1 MPIVNIDLAWLNR
14 LLGKEFAT
22 ETIRESLE
30 QIGCDVED
38 VVEIGYSR
46 CPQCGSLVENPLGQD
61 ELKACCFCGF
71 ESETPFKPAGAK
83 QVMRLDLL
91 ADRPD
96 LFDVGGLARALRGTL
111 GIETGLPKYQTKP
124 SKVEVAVDPSVKKPD
139 SYRPFI
145 ACAVMTL
152 PPVDETSL
160 IAIMKLQENLHWGVG
175 RDRKLASI
183 GVYDL
188 ATIKPPITYRTID
201 PDKEPFVPLGMP
213 GKKMS
218 GRQILE
224 SHPKGTAYAE
234 LLAGHK
240 RYPLLI
246 DSKGQVLSM
255 PPIINSEETKLKIG
269 TTRVFIDVTGIS
281 QAAVTKSLDTLVCSL
296 CEIGGK
302 IETVIIKDADGKQHV
317 TPDLAPRTAKVELAD
332 AKRWLGLPLDA
343 QSLTNSLRKMR
354 FDIAPDKI
362 DTGDLGRDSLD
373 TVELVMKLE
382 EKFDIDIPD
391 EAAEK
396 IHNLRQAIEYIEAR
410 GGGTFAVSYPPYR
423 TDIRHPVDVLEDV
436 AIGYGYANIEPRLV
450 RSMTVG
456 TPRPEETLSERV
468 RQILIGLGYSE
479 IMSLPLTTEEHHFER
494 LRIPIL
500 GRYPQVANPKLKA
513 HNVVRM
519 HLASGL
525 FEALRENRRR
535 PMPQRMFEL
544 DNVVNII
551 DSAET
556 GAAEKR
562 QLAFVETGRESGYAT
577 ARSVIDALLRE
588 LGWKAQYQAT
598 DHPGFVPGRGA
609 ILLIDC
615 VETGVLGEVHP
626 EVLTNFG
633 LTHPVAFALLTL
645 ARIFP

>member
-14 LLGKEFAT
+14 LLGKEFPT

-38 VVEIGYSR
+38 VVEIQYSR
-46 CPQCGSLVENPLGQD
+46 CPQCGSLVENPLGQ
-61 ELKACCFCGF
+61 EEVKACGFCGF
-71 ESETPFKPAGAK
+71 ESQTPFKPAGAK

-111 GIETGLPKYQTKP
+111 GIESGLPKYSTKH
-124 SKVEVAVDPSVKKPD
+124 SNVSVGVDPSVKNPE

-188 ATIKPPITYRTID
+188 STITGPIMYRTMD

-224 SHPKGTAYAE
+224 SHPKGMAYAE
-234 LLAGHK
+234 LLAQHK
-240 RYPLLI
+240 HYPVLV
-246 DSKGQVLSM
+246 DGNGQVLSM
-255 PPIINSEETKLKIG
+255 PPIINSEETKLKQG

-296 CEIGGK
+296 CEIGGTV
-302 IETVIIKDADGKQHV
+302 ETVEIAERDGGKRI
-317 TPDLAPRTAKVELAD
+317 TPDLKPRNTEVDLAE
-332 AKRWLGLPLDA
+332 AKRWLGLPLDEK
-343 QSLTNSLRKMR
+343 SLTESLRKMR
-354 FDIAPDKI
+354 FDVQPAVGP
-362 DTGDLGRDSLD
+362 GSAGRFL
-373 TVELVMKLE
+373 
-382 EKFDIDIPD
+382 
-391 EAAEK
+391 
-396 IHNLRQAIEYIEAR
+396 
-410 GGGTFAVSYPPYR
+410 VSYPPYR
-423 TDIRHPVDVLEDV
+423 TDIRHMVDVLEDV

-456 TPRPEETLSERV
+456 TPRPEETLSDRV
-468 RQILIGLGYSE
+468 RQILIGLGFNE
-479 IMSLPLTTEEHHFER
+479 IMSLPLTTEEHQFER
-494 LRIPIL
+494 LRMTTPD
-500 GRYPQVANPKLKA
+500 RYPQVANPKLKA
-513 HNVVRM
+513 YNVVRT
-519 HLASGL
+519 HLMSGL

-535 PMPQRMFEL
+535 PMPQRMFEI
-544 DNVVNII
+544 DNVVEL
-551 DSAET
+551 DDAAET
-556 GAAEKR
+556 GAAEER
-562 QLAFVETGRESGYAT
+562 RMAFVETGRESGYAT
-577 ARSVIDALLRE
+577 ARSVMDALLRE
-588 LGWKAQYQAT
+588 LGWKAEYAAI
-598 DHPGFVPGRGA
+598 DHPTFVPGRAASFSVNGKM
-609 ILLIDC
+609 IGI
-615 VETGVLGEVHP
+615 LGEVHP

-633 LTHPVAFALLTL
+633 LTHPVALAELTL
-645 ARIFP
+645 ERV